1 MRISDWS
8 SDVCSSDL
16 TEDAAPRAAAFS
28 SAARRSREWAALP
41 SGRGPPSRKPL
52 RRSSPSFQPFGC
64 GPPPGRARQ
73 VASRRPPPLRRGP
86 AGFGAGWRND
96 MRKKVKGGNRPNRRP
111 SRGGEP
117 RASLYDSVTNRIIS
131 ELEQGRLPWVQP
143 WCRSGGASAALP
155 HNARS
160 GRAYSGINIL
170 ILWGAVIEAGWPCQ
184 GWLTFRQALEAGG
197 NVRKGE
203 RGPTVVYAESGRAS
217 CRERVCQYV

>member
-1 MRISDWS
+1 
-8 SDVCSSDL
+8 
-16 TEDAAPRAAAFS
+16 
-28 SAARRSREWAALP
+28 
-41 SGRGPPSRKPL
+41 
-52 RRSSPSFQPFGC
+52 
-64 GPPPGRARQ
+64 
-73 VASRRPPPLRRGP
+73 
-86 AGFGAGWRND
+86 

-203 RGPTVVYAESGRAS
+203 RGTTVVRSAERRVGKEGVRT
-217 CRERVCQYV
+217 CRSRWVPDHSKTKT

>member
-1 MRISDWS
+1 
-8 SDVCSSDL
+8 
-16 TEDAAPRAAAFS
+16 
-28 SAARRSREWAALP
+28 
-41 SGRGPPSRKPL
+41 
-52 RRSSPSFQPFGC
+52 
-64 GPPPGRARQ
+64 
-73 VASRRPPPLRRGP
+73 
-86 AGFGAGWRND
+86 

-170 ILWGAVIEAGWPCQ
+170 ILWGAVIEAGWP
-184 GWLTFRQALEAGG
+184 RSE
-197 NVRKGE
+197 E
-203 RGPTVVYAESGRAS
+203 RRVGKECVST
-217 CRERVCQYV
+217 CRSRRSPYH